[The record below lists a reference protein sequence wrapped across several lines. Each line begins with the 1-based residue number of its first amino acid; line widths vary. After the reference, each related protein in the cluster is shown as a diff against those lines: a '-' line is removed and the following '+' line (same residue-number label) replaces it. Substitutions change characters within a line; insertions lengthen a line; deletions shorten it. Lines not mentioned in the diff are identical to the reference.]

1 MFSVWDDQLK
11 IYVVVLQAMQAQRHL
26 QKHHVQICIKDK
38 DPSLH
43 ASAGSCLHPALSLS
57 DAEEMDPYEALLAR
71 QDAAVFDD
79 VDNAMQFALLAD
91 AAVNAA

>member
-1 MFSVWDDQLK
+1 M
-11 IYVVVLQAMQAQRHL
+11 LQAVQAQRHL

-38 DPSLH
+38 DASLP
-43 ASAGSCLHPALSLS
+43 ANAGSCLHPALRGS
-57 DAEEMDPYEALLAR
+57 DAEETDPFEALLAR

>member
-1 MFSVWDDQLK
+1 M
-11 IYVVVLQAMQAQRHL
+11 LQAVEVQRHL

-38 DPSLH
+38 HPSLH
-43 ASAGSCLHPALSLS
+43 ANAGSCLHPALNVSG
-57 DAEEMDPYEALLAR
+57 AEEMDLYQALLAR